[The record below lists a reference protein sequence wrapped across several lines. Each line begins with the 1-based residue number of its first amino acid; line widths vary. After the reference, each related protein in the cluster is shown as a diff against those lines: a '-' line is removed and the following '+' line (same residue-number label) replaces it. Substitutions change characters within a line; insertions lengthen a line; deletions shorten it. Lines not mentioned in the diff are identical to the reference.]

1 LGPKYKLRDLW
12 AWPPY
17 EPVKLES
24 LKEKKKKTKTQEN
37 KMADE
42 YVDMDYI
49 SFHG

>member
-1 LGPKYKLRDLW
+1 MLRDLW

-24 LKEKKKKTKTQEN
+24 LKEKKKKTREN

-49 SFHG
+49 SLHG